1 MFGMFKKRTEVQQ
14 AIDSM
19 GFEAASQHYASIIRS
34 TIPTLAVLQQF
45 YWEELDAASQGN
57 ATAKEFVRKSGVSEE
72 KYKGALDRSNPA
84 VDGPNGPQ
92 QLLLRTCMQLFDNE
106 ELMVRFRLRLVEI
119 LIEGS
124 GLNVRTED
132 FPLDNESDFE
142 RLVQAAGQAFAGQEL
157 RKRAFQ
163 GNTFAQITLSQL
175 AIQVIN
181 EGHVNERYLK
191 ERFEFTQMAAESGH
205 AISQFN
211 LASMFDQ
218 MIDPST
224 PITDDDITNLN
235 FALHWFRKAA
245 ENGITNSQ
253 QPIENIER
261 FLASLDQ

>member
-1 MFGMFKKRTEVQQ
+1 MFGLFKKKTEVQQ

-19 GFEAASQHYASIIRS
+19 GFEEAAKHYAEIIRP

-45 YWEELDAASQGN
+45 YWEELDAARQGN
-57 ATAKEFVRKSGVSEE
+57 DVAKAFVKQSGLSETT
-72 KYKGALDRSNPA
+72 YVGALNRSNVL
-84 VDGPNGPQ
+84 VDGPDGPQ
-92 QLLLRTCMQLFDNE
+92 QLLLRICMQLFDNE
-106 ELMVRFRLRLVEI
+106 DLMVRFRLRLVSI

-132 FPLDNESDFE
+132 YPLDNEADFE

-181 EGHVNERYLK
+181 EGHVNERYLR

-224 PITDDDITNLN
+224 PITEDDIKNLN

-245 ENGITNSQ
+245 GNGITGAQ

-261 FLASLDQ
+261 FLASLD